1 MFVVHSFFEN
11 QKLKNYF
18 LSEIIEFFSK
28 TYKDFEKKLLILLP
42 IYGLR
47 WILIILNCFNQ
58 SNLNNRFI
66 ELKQLRKAKK
76 MLERIVLNG

>member
-1 MFVVHSFFEN
+1 MI
-11 QKLKNYF
+11 K
-18 LSEIIEFFSK
+18 FFSK
-28 TYKDFEKKLLILLP
+28 TYKDFEKKLFILLP

-58 SNLNNRFI
+58 SNLNNGFI
-66 ELKQLRKAKK
+66 ELKQLRKAEK